1 MSTLTAHGVSVSFGA
16 VAVLHNADLV
26 VAPGDRIAVVG
37 PNGVGKS
44 TLLRVLAGLVPPDVG
59 TVSAAGTVGYLPQE
73 RDRRD
78 DETAMEY
85 IARRAGVAAA
95 EAAMLAASDRLARA
109 SDSDQANGQA
119 AGRAAG
125 RASDRAA
132 DRAAERASETYAA
145 ALDTYLALGGPDLE
159 VRASELA
166 ASLGLP
172 ADLDRPATGLSGG
185 QAARLAL
192 AAVLLAR
199 FDVLLLD
206 EPTNDLDLT
215 GLELLE
221 SHLAAFRGGL
231 VVVSHDRAFLE
242 RTARQVLQID
252 PHTREVKLYG
262 GGYQAYREELE
273 RDRARAAEAYETYA
287 ATRDDLIERARRQ
300 KEWARSGERS
310 AKSATARR
318 KEPDKNIR
326 RGRVEGAQ
334 HQAARGAATLRAA
347 ERLEPVAEPR
357 KEWELRLRFG
367 AAERSGD
374 IVAVLSDAVVRRG
387 TFQLGPVSMQLNWGE
402 RMLVQ
407 GDNGSGKTTLLQALL
422 GRIPLAAGRGSL
434 GASVRVGEIDQGRL
448 TFDAD
453 ARLLDA
459 FAAESGLLESD
470 ARTLLAKFGL
480 GADDVGRPVARL
492 TPGERTRADLALLM
506 HSGAN
511 LLVLDEP
518 TNHLDL
524 PAIEQLEQALD
535 HYDGTLLIVTHDRR
549 LAEHVRVTRR
559 LTVSAGS
566 VTEE

>member
-16 VAVLHNADLV
+16 LAVLHNADLA

-44 TLLRVLAGLVPPDVG
+44 TLLRVLAGLIQPDAG

-85 IARRAGVAAA
+85 IARRTGVAAA

-109 SDSDQANGQA
+109 SD
-119 AGRAAG
+119 
-125 RASDRAA
+125 
-132 DRAAERASETYAA
+132 ASEQRPAGPPSGPRA
-145 ALDTYLALGGPDLE
+145 GPPGGPARPTRRRSTPTWRSA
-159 VRASELA
+159 VPTWRSGPASWRRAWA
-166 ASLGLP
+166 CP
-172 ADLDRPATGLSGG
+172 ADLDRPAAGLSGG

-206 EPTNDLDLT
+206 EPTNDLDLA
-215 GLELLE
+215 GLDLLE

-262 GGYQAYREELE
+262 GGYQAYQDELE

-287 ATRDDLIERARRQ
+287 ATRDELIERARRQ

-310 AKSATARR
+310 AKSAAARR

-387 TFQLGPVSMQLNWGE
+387 AFQLGPVSMQLE
-402 RMLVQ
+402 
-407 GDNGSGKTTLLQALL
+407 L
-422 GRIPLAAGRGSL
+422 GRADAGPGRQRLGQDDAAAGAARPDTARRRPRLARRL
-434 GASVRVGEIDQGRL
+434 GPGRR
-448 TFDAD
+448 DRPGQAD
-453 ARLLDA
+453 L
-459 FAAESGLLESD
+459 
-470 ARTLLAKFGL
+470 
-480 GADDVGRPVARL
+480 RPL
-492 TPGERTRADLALLM
+492 TPGCWTRSARNPAWSSRTPARCWRSSGSAPTTSVARSPGSRRASGPVPTWPCSCTRAPTCWSSTSRRTTWTCPRSSSLSR
-506 HSGAN
+506 HSTA
-511 LLVLDEP
+511 
-518 TNHLDL
+518 T
-524 PAIEQLEQALD
+524 
-535 HYDGTLLIVTHDRR
+535 
-549 LAEHVRVTRR
+549 
-559 LTVSAGS
+559 
-566 VTEE
+566 TERC

>member
-1 MSTLTAHGVSVSFGA
+1 LLTARGISVSYGA
-16 VAVLHNADLV
+16 VAVLQDAALTI
-26 VAPGDRIAVVG
+26 AAGDRIAVVG

-44 TLLRVLAGLVPPDVG
+44 TILRVLAGLVQPDAG
-59 TVSAAGTVGYLPQE
+59 TVSAAGPVGYLPQE
-73 RDRRD
+73 RDRRR
-78 DETAMEY
+78 DETAMQY
-85 IARRAGVAAA
+85 IARRTGVAAA
-95 EAAMLAASDRLARA
+95 EAAMLAAAARLARA
-109 SDSDQANGQA
+109 SGGRAGLSEGQANQ
-119 AGRAAG
+119 
-125 RASDRAA
+125 
-132 DRAAERASETYAA
+132 EYAA
-145 ALDTYLALGGPDLE
+145 ALDAYLALGGPDLE
-159 VRASELA
+159 ARATELA
-166 ASLGLP
+166 AALGLP
-172 ADLDRPATGLSGG
+172 ADLHRQAAGYSGG

-221 SHLAAFRGGL
+221 SHLMAFRGGL

-242 RTARQVLQID
+242 RTARQILQID
-252 PHTREVKLYG
+252 PHTREVKLYS
-262 GGYQAYREELE
+262 GGYRAYREELE

-287 ATRDDLIERARRQ
+287 AARDELIERARRQ

-310 AKSATARR
+310 ARNAATRR
-318 KEPDKNIR
+318 KEPDKSIR
-326 RGRVEGAQ
+326 RGMAEGAQ
-334 HQAARGAATLRAA
+334 RQAARGAAALRAA

-367 AAERSGD
+367 AAQRSGD
-374 IVAVLSDAVVRRG
+374 IVAVLSEAVVRRG
-387 TFQLGPVSMQLNWGE
+387 TFQLGPVNMQLSWGD

-422 GRIPLAAGRGSL
+422 GRIPLAAGRQSL
-434 GASVRVGEIDQGRL
+434 GASVRIGEIDQGRL
-448 TFDAD
+448 TFEPQ

-459 FAAESGLLESD
+459 FGAESGLLESD

-480 GADDVGRPVARL
+480 GADDVGRPVAL
-492 TPGERTRADLALLM
+492 LSPGERTRADLALLM

-524 PAIEQLEQALD
+524 PAIEQLELALD
-535 HYDGTLLIVTHDRR
+535 RYDGTLLIVTHDRA
-549 LAEHVRVTRR
+549 LAAQVRVTRR
-559 LTVSAGS
+559 LVIGGGV
-566 VTEE
+566 VTET

>member
-16 VAVLHNADLV
+16 LEVLHNADLV

-44 TLLRVLAGLVPPDVG
+44 TLLRVLAGLVQPDAG

-78 DETAMEY
+78 DETAMGY
-85 IARRAGVAAA
+85 IARRTGVAAA
-95 EAAMLAASDRLARA
+95 EAAMLAASERLARA
-109 SDSDQANGQA
+109 SDGGQSTGAAASGGPATGAAASGGA
-119 AGRAAG
+119 AG
-125 RASDRAA
+125 
-132 DRAAERASETYAA
+132 RASETYAA

-159 VRASELA
+159 IRASELA

-172 ADLDRPATGLSGG
+172 ADLGRPATGLSGG

-262 GGYQAYREELE
+262 GGYQAYRDELE
-273 RDRARAAEAYETYA
+273 RDRVRAAEAYETYA
-287 ATRDDLIERARRQ
+287 ATRDELIERARRQ

-310 AKSATARR
+310 AKSAAARR

-357 KEWELRLRFG
+357 KEWELRLHFG
-367 AAERSGD
+367 AARRSGD
-374 IVAVLSDAVVRRG
+374 IVAVLSAAVVRRG
-387 TFQLGPVSMQLNWGE
+387 AFQLGPVSMQLNWGD

-422 GRIPLAAGRGSL
+422 GRIPLASGRGSL

-459 FAAESGLLESD
+459 FCAESGLLEPD

-480 GADDVGRPVARL
+480 GADDIGRPVARL
-492 TPGERTRADLALLM
+492 SPGERTRADLALLM

-535 HYDGTLLIVTHDRR
+535 RYDGTLLIVTHDRR
-549 LAEHVRVTRR
+549 LAERVRVTRR

-566 VTEE
+566 VAEQ